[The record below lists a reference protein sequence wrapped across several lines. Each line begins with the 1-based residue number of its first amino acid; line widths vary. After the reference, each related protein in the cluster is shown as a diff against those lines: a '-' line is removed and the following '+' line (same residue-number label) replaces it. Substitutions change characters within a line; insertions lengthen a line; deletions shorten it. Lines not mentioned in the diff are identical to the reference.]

1 MNYNEKGINGIGKR
15 MFDIRTRRGIS
26 RQDIETKFGI
36 TYRILYNVEKGVSM
50 PSLDVI
56 VKFANEFDL
65 SLEYLITGEN
75 KNG

>member
-1 MNYNEKGINGIGKR
+1 MNYNEKGINSIGKR
-15 MFDIRTRRGIS
+15 MFDVRTRRGIS
-26 RQDIETKFGI
+26 RQDIESKFGI
-36 TYRILYNVEKGVSM
+36 TYRILYNIEKGVSM